1 MVVTGEDEGVTALIG
16 SVVMMDGISTSPS
29 KSNEDGKLMDIDNDM
44 ASSSASNT
52 SENMG
57 GLLVS
62 LRRCLR
68 VVGSSIIR
76 RVALGDM
83 TVLTSRIR

>member
-1 MVVTGEDEGVTALIG
+1 VAVTGDDEGFTALIG

-29 KSNEDGKLMDIDNDM
+29 KSNDDGKLMDIDND
-44 ASSSASNT
+44 SDPSSASNT

-57 GLLVS
+57 G
-62 LRRCLR
+62 CLR